1 MYFPCLVSGND
12 SDRADIVKEL
22 LVMVTLLIFHIS
34 QSVKEVFNFVSVESN
49 PLVQW
54 SHPFLLPAM
63 LRELD
68 VPNFLDCL

>member
-1 MYFPCLVSGND
+1 MSDND

-22 LVMVTLLIFHIS
+22 LVIVTLLIFHIS

-49 PLVQW
+49 PLVQL
-54 SHPFLLPAM
+54 SHPFLLSAV

>member
-1 MYFPCLVSGND
+1 
-12 SDRADIVKEL
+12 
-22 LVMVTLLIFHIS
+22 MVTLLIFHIN

-54 SHPFLLPAM
+54 SHPFLLSAM